1 MTTAAIYSRKS
12 NDQTG
17 VSDDQK
23 SVTRQIDHAKA
34 YARRKGW
41 TVDDQFVYVDDG
53 ISGAEF
59 ANRPQFVRLMAALKP
74 RAPFDVLIMSEESR
88 LGRESIET
96 AYSLKQLVQAGVRIF
111 FYMEDRERTL
121 DSPTDKVML
130 SLTAFADELER
141 EKARQRTY
149 DAMRRKAK
157 AGHVT
162 GGRCFG
168 YTNVRV
174 NSHVEREIN
183 EVEAAVVRR
192 IFDLCAGG
200 TGYTWIAKQ
209 LNAEGAPC
217 PRPQQGRPAGWA
229 PSSVK
234 TIIDR
239 RLYLGE
245 VVWNQ
250 TKKRDKW
257 GQKKT
262 SDRPE
267 CDWLRRSMPEL
278 RVVSDDVW
286 NAVHARLDGVRKR
299 QRHVA
304 GNVGYRRDVE
314 SKYLLSGFARCAVC
328 GASFYPLSR
337 SHGKRRAYF
346 YGCSAHHKRGS
357 AVCGNNL
364 VQRMEKIDD
373 AVLKAIGGDVL
384 RPAVI
389 MAVVEGV
396 IAELSPVSRKRT
408 IDRQRKDLAQIDREI
423 ANLTKAIMVGGPID
437 PLVAELKAHQE
448 RRNALVPAIEA
459 AERVDVRRFDRKA
472 IERTVRQQVTQWRS
486 LLTSNVGAG
495 RQLLRE
501 ALVGPLR
508 FTPEGDVYRFEG
520 EAAIGRLLSGTAE
533 LAPFMV
539 SHTMPTWNQIAAWLQ
554 QAQELNR
561 LHTAA

>member
-1 MTTAAIYSRKS
+1 MIAAIYARKS
-12 NDQTG
+12 TDQTG
-17 VSDDQK
+17 VAADQK
-23 SVTRQIDHAKA
+23 SVTRQVDHAKA

-41 TVDDQFVYVDDG
+41 TVDDQFVFVDDG
-53 ISGAEF
+53 VSGAEF
-59 ANRPQFVRLMAALKP
+59 DARPGYMRLLNALGP
-74 RAPFDVLIMSEESR
+74 QAPFDALVVSELSR
-88 LGRESIET
+88 LGREQFET
-96 AYSLKQLVQAGVRIF
+96 NYMLKTLSQAGVVVWS
-111 FYMEDRERTL
+111 YLEDRAVAL
-121 DSPTDKVML
+121 DDPTDKFMVSAM
-130 SLTAFADELER
+130 SFAAELER
-141 EKARQRTY
+141 QKAAQRVY
-149 DAMRRKAK
+149 DTMRRKAE

-183 EVEAAVVRR
+183 EVEAVVVRR

-200 TGYTWIAKQ
+200 TGYTRTAKQ
-209 LNAEGAPC
+209 LNAEGVPC

-267 CDWLRRSMPEL
+267 RDWLRRSMPEL
-278 RVVSDDVW
+278 RIVSDDVW

-314 SKYLLSGFARCAVC
+314 SRYLLSGFARCAVC

-337 SHGKRRAYF
+337 SHGKQRVYF

-364 VQRMEKIDD
+364 VQRMERIDD
-373 AVLKAIGGDVL
+373 AVLKAIGGEVL

-389 MAVVEGV
+389 MAVVDGV

-408 IDRQRKDLAQIDREI
+408 TDRQRKDLVQIDREI
-423 ANLTKAIMVGGPID
+423 ANLTKAIMAGGPID
-437 PLVAELKAHQE
+437 PLVAELKARQE
-448 RRNALVPAIEA
+448 RRVELVRAIET
-459 AERVDVRRFDRKA
+459 AEGVDVRRFDRKA
-472 IERTVRQQVTQWRS
+472 IERRVRRELKQWRS
-486 LLTSNVGAG
+486 LLTANVAYG

-501 ALVGPLR
+501 ILAGPVR
-508 FTPEGDVYRFEG
+508 FTPEGKAYRFEG
-520 EAAIGRLLSGTAE
+520 EAAIGHLLSGSAE
-533 LAPFMV
+533 LAPFMASPTGFEPV
-539 SHTMPTWNQIAAWLQ
+539 SQP
-554 QAQELNR
+554 
-561 LHTAA
+561 